1 MSEITGLYIVRENF
15 EAGVMDDNYI
25 TRKSHSVSNRKF
37 KVVGVPLSKSIPAHK
52 GDIIKITGYGIDT
65 FGDVYYGYLVHDN
78 VKKHIY
84 MNKTQFKKLDY
95 IETPEYKQFVYYIE
109 LVNKVL
115 DYKETPLYQQ
125 ISRTTR
131 TKCGRKRRI
140 RRKTH
145 KRRKSS
151 IL

>member
-15 EAGVMDDNYI
+15 QAGVVDDNYI
-25 TRKSHSVSNRKF
+25 TIKSHSVSNRKI
-37 KVVGVPLSKSIPAHK
+37 KMVGAPGQHIPAHK
-52 GDIIKITGYGIDT
+52 GDIIKIAGHEKDT

-78 VKKHIY
+78 VKKPIFIR
-84 MNKTQFKKLDY
+84 KTQFKKLDY

-115 DYKETPLYQQ
+115 DYKETPFYQQ
-125 ISRTTR
+125 VSRTTR
-131 TKCGRKRRI
+131 TKGGRKRRI

>member
-1 MSEITGLYIVRENF
+1 M
-15 EAGVMDDNYI
+15 
-25 TRKSHSVSNRKF
+25 SNRKI
-37 KVVGVPLSKSIPAHK
+37 KLLSVPLGQYIPAHK
-52 GDIIKITGYGIDT
+52 GDIVKIAGHEKDT
-65 FGDVYYGYLVHDN
+65 LGDVYYGYLVHDN
-78 VKKHIY
+78 VKKPIY
-84 MNKTQFKKLDY
+84 MRKTQFKKLDY

-131 TKCGRKRRI
+131 TKGGRKRRI

-145 KRRKSS
+145 KRHKSS